1 MSESCSRMNELWH
14 FMTHKNLPWDSQG
27 NTEMV
32 LERAT
37 VVDLELTWQ
46 HLLSEVCAKQM
57 RFVCVNQF
65 HLSQ

>member
-14 FMTHKNLPWDSQG
+14 FMTHKNRPRDSQG

-32 LERAT
+32 LGRAT
-37 VVDLELTWQ
+37 AVDLELTWQ

-57 RFVCVNQF
+57 RFVRVNRF